1 MQETLEIWDRSL
13 GQQDPLEYFTP
24 IFLPGKS
31 HGRRSL
37 VGWSPWGCTELDMTE
52 VTQQQQQQPRKVYIY
67 MLLHDWALIESIL
80 TLKYFNLLV
89 YKFNEKMEKWRYYW
103 TFNQIAYLK
112 RHTFLKNP
120 LVLIIIMNVIELRY

>member
-1 MQETLEIWDRSL
+1 MIMESFRYINWETEKPMAPHSSTLAWKIPWTE
-13 GQQDPLEYFTP
+13 E
-24 IFLPGKS
+24 PGRLKS
-31 HGRRSL
+31 MGLHR
-37 VGWSPWGCTELDMTE
+37 VGHDWRDSAAAAAT
-52 VTQQQQQQPRKVYIY
+52 KKSIYIY
-67 MLLHDWALIESIL
+67 MLLYDWALIESIL